1 MSVLLAVFNTQV
13 CIDSAGFGAGL
24 DGIGVGVRGD
34 GVQGPSVDYVGV
46 AC

>member
-1 MSVLLAVFNTQV
+1 MSVLLAVFNAEVSIVGT
-13 CIDSAGFGAGL
+13 SFGTGP
-24 DGIGVGVRGD
+24 DGAGVGVRGD